1 MEQSAKP
8 DHKRQAILS
17 AAADVFLQHGFSGAT
32 TDMIQRAA
40 GVSKATI
47 YTRYSTKEELFC
59 DAIEHL
65 CSRMHTE
72 FAEMAV
78 NEGDLRSRLHT
89 IAHAYMDLALS
100 ASAMALLRVI
110 ISEAPHFPNLA
121 RRFFLVGPNVIDPM
135 VSGHLEL
142 AAEKGELDLHAV
154 GTADAGRIFIGM
166 LRGISNLEALTHPN
180 ALPSEAQ
187 IDRWVTLAVDT
198 FLRAYATKQP

>member
-8 DHKRQAILS
+8 DHKRQAILT

-47 YTRYSTKEELFC
+47 YTRYPTKEALFC

-65 CSRMHTE
+65 CLVMRE
-72 FAEMAV
+72 QFAELAV
-78 NEGDLRSRLHT
+78 DEEDLRTRLEA

-100 ASAMALLRVI
+100 ASAMALLRIV
-110 ISEAPHFPNLA
+110 ISEAPHFPSLA

-135 VSGHLEL
+135 VSRHLEL

-166 LRGISNLEALTHPN
+166 LRGISNLEALTHPT
-180 ALPSEAQ
+180 ALPSQAQ
-187 IDRWVTLAVDT
+187 IDRWVALAVDT
-198 FLRAYATKQP
+198 FLRAYATEQP

>member
-1 MEQSAKP
+1 MEPTEKP
-8 DHKRQAILS
+8 DRKRQAILT
-17 AAADVFLQHGFSGAT
+17 AATEVFLEHGFSGAT

-47 YTRYSTKEELFC
+47 YTRYPTKEALFC

-65 CSRMHTE
+65 CLVMREE
-72 FAEMAV
+72 FSELAV
-78 NEGDLRSRLHT
+78 DEEDLRTRLEA

-100 ASAMALLRVI
+100 ARAMALLRIV

-135 VSGHLEL
+135 VSKHLKL
-142 AAEKGELDLHAV
+142 AAGKGELDLQAV
-154 GTADAGRIFIGM
+154 GSADAGRIFIGM

-180 ALPSEAQ
+180 SLPSQAQ
-187 IDRWVTLAVDT
+187 IDRWVDLAVET
-198 FLRAYATKQP
+198 FMHAYATEKR